1 MKPRPTP
8 LEQVLTALESLRE
21 KCQLADNLNLTP
33 KEVGAS
39 SDYATVRMLLDNLT
53 SKGSAK

>member
-8 LEQVLTALESLRE
+8 LEQALTALESLRDR
-21 KCQLADNLNLTP
+21 CQLADSLNLTP

-53 SKGSAK
+53 SEGAAK